1 MDDEC
6 DRVLRGGS
14 WFRQPSGARVANRNQ
29 DAPVYRS
36 YILGV
41 RLIRVVDSLQ
51 QLAEVT
57 IGK

>member
-1 MDDEC
+1 MNDEC
-6 DRVLRGGS
+6 DRVDRGGCWS
-14 WFRQPSGARVANRNQ
+14 YRPSSARVARRGQGAPGNRGNG
-29 DAPVYRS
+29 
-36 YILGV
+36 LGV